1 MADFTETPYAEDFAM
16 ELAGYAEELADLILE
31 YRERGLSKEW
41 IKTIFEETINC
52 DELFDEDDD

>member
-1 MADFTETPYAEDFAM
+1 MADFTETPHAEDFAM
-16 ELAGYAEELADLILE
+16 ELAGYAEELADLIYE

-41 IKTIFEETINC
+41 IKTIFEDVLNC